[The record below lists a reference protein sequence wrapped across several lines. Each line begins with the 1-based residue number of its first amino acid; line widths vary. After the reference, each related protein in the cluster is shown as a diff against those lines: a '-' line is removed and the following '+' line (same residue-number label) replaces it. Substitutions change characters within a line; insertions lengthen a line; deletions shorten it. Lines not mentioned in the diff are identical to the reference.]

1 MLDSKKYPR
10 QESVSLPDETADKL
24 DNAATRFKVS
34 KSAIIRA
41 CIDESLDKLI
51 QRESKRTKRRT
62 N

>member
-1 MLDSKKYPR
+1 MLESQKYPR

-24 DNAATRFKVS
+24 DTAATRLKVS

-41 CIDESLDKLI
+41 CIEESMDKLI
-51 QRESKRTKRRT
+51 QRQSKRTKRRT

>member
-10 QESVSLPDETADKL
+10 QESVSLTDETADKL
-24 DNAATRFKVS
+24 EAAATRLKVS
-34 KSAIIRA
+34 KSAILRA
-41 CIDESLDKLI
+41 CVEESLDKLV